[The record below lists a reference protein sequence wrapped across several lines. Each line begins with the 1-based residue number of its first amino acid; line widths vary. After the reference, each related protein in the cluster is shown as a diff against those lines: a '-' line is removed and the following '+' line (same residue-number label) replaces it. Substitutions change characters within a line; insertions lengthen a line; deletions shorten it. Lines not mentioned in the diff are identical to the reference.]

1 MKEILRRCSGIL
13 CAFAVVTSLFLCKTS
28 AAQVSDIVLA
38 AGETTFSVDLEIEES
53 EPFAGIEF
61 GLTLSDESALTFTSF
76 TPSDEI
82 AGAMQTPFV
91 TVDGL
96 HGFGFYTASNAYS
109 GKMTVGTLNF
119 TYSGDAD
126 QVIEIVHMLVAR
138 LDESGTPVGTTREGV
153 VLTLNISRESTAADE
168 EDEDTDSTSSGGSSS
183 SGSSSSGSSSS
194 GSSSSGSSSGSSSS
208 GTSSTNTSDTIT
220 EEDTPLA
227 ELYVRSKYFD
237 DVDESW
243 PWAFVEI
250 DTLYEA
256 QVVNGTA
263 EKIYTPQGNIKR
275 GDFMLMLYRAYDL
288 NAESFDNFADVPAGS
303 YYYEAIGV
311 AKARGIAQGNGTNFM
326 PEDPIS
332 RQDIMTLLYRT
343 ANHLHWDL
351 AAGSVTDLEGFTDTA
366 EISAYATDA
375 VATLVKAGII
385 QGSENAIHP
394 LSDTTR
400 AEMAVILARVM
411 ERF

>member
-1 MKEILRRCSGIL
+1 MKEIMRRCSGIL
-13 CAFAVVTSLFLCKTS
+13 FAFAVASSLFLCKAS
-28 AAQVSDIVLA
+28 AAQASDIVLA
-38 AGETTFSVDLEIEES
+38 ADETTFSVDLTIEES
-53 EPFAGIEF
+53 VPFAGMEF

-109 GKMTVGTLNF
+109 GKVTVGTLNF
-119 TYSGDAD
+119 TYSGDAN
-126 QVIEIVHMLVAR
+126 QVIEIAHMLVAR
-138 LDESGTPVGTTREGV
+138 LDESGTPVGTTREGG
-153 VLTLNISRESTAADE
+153 VLTFHISRESTAADGADE
-168 EDEDTDSTSSGGSSS
+168 EDTDSTSSGGSSS
-183 SGSSSSGSSSS
+183 
-194 GSSSSGSSSGSSSS
+194 GSSSGSSTS
-208 GTSSTNTSDTIT
+208 TSSSSTSTTNVSVTIA
-220 EEDTPLA
+220 EEDVPLT
-227 ELYVRSKYFD
+227 ELYIRSKYFD
-237 DVDESW
+237 DVDENW
-243 PWAFVEI
+243 PWAFAEI

-263 EKIYTPQGNIKR
+263 ENIYTPQGNITR

-288 NAESFDNFADVPAGS
+288 SAERYDNFADVPAGS

-311 AKARGIAQGNGTNFM
+311 AKALGIAQGDGTNFM
-326 PEDPIS
+326 PDDPIS

-343 ANHLHWDL
+343 ANSLHWDL
-351 AAGSVTDLEGFTDTA
+351 TAGSETDLAGFTDSA
-366 EISAYATDA
+366 AISTYAIDA

-400 AEMAVILARVM
+400 AEMAVMLARVM
-411 ERF
+411 ELF